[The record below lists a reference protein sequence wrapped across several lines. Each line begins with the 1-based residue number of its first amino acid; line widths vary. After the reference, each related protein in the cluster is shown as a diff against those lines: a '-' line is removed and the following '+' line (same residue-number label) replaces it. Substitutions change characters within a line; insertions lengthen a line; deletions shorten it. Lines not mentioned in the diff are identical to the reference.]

1 MTAKHKTNAGYFFG
15 LSIIGLTTAWYFN
28 FLAVL
33 GREDYLAAGF
43 TSNVDWVYSLDLLI
57 GGIAGMSLIII
68 EGRRLKMR
76 FLWAYIALGFVTAFA
91 FVFPLFLAMR
101 ELRLQ
106 SIALAGGKLKRYVF
120 DEHAVIVWVPSDVE
134 NTTPVLVMNDGHNLF
149 DPATSSF
156 GATWGLLDAL
166 RDRRPGGSRIRGDRK
181 PLIIGVTYLRGDGT
195 IRGIE
200 YGPTDIWI
208 KHPELLELLPSES
221 ARTGA
226 NANDYHELIAHKILP
241 TIAAEF
247 GVELVRER
255 TAIGGSS
262 MGALT
267 SLYALAKHPDVYG
280 TALAYSTHWP
290 IGGNALVDAYIEILP
305 PAGNH
310 RIWSDGGTIELDALY
325 LPYQKY
331 FAQRMAGLGYREG
344 VDYIE
349 ASYPN
354 TGHSELWWAGR
365 VEHPIN
371 WWLDPNEPRSTPDQP
386 TTWVGKSQD

>member
-166 RDRRPGGSRIRGDRK
+166 RDRSPGGSRIRGDRK

-305 PAGNH
+305 PADNH